1 MTTSDSTPSTPSVW
15 QRIANLQRECP
26 ILGKNSDGY
35 NYKYTTLD
43 SMWKTILPL
52 MEKHGLAWTCVSS
65 MDMLGG
71 SDEGMGGQLV
81 ETMTVKVYNTD
92 NPSDSVQ
99 NTYMF
104 PAVNPQKV
112 GSYETYYRRY
122 ALTKILGV
130 VSGDDDDGAKASE
143 NNTPPAPTVNF

>member
-1 MTTSDSTPSTPSVW
+1 MTTATSDTTPLSVW

-52 MEKHGLAWTCVSS
+52 MEKHGLGWTCQS
-65 MDMLGG
+65 DMSVAVGA
-71 SDEGMGGQLV
+71 DGMGGQLV
-81 ETMTVKVYNTD
+81 ETMTVTVFNTD
-92 NPSDSVQ
+92 KPSDCVQ
-99 NTYMF
+99 NAYMF

>member
-1 MTTSDSTPSTPSVW
+1 MTTTSDTTPSVW

-52 MEKHGLAWTCVSS
+52 MEKHGLAWSCVSN

-71 SDEGMGGQLV
+71 REDMGGQLV
-81 ETMTVKVYNTD
+81 EAMTVAVYNTD
-92 NPSDSVQ
+92 DPSDRVE
-99 NTYMF
+99 NLYMF

-122 ALTKILGV
+122 ALTKILGI

-143 NNTPPAPTVNF
+143 TSNPPAPTVNF

>member
-1 MTTSDSTPSTPSVW
+1 MTTTSDTPTPSVW
-15 QRIANLQRECP
+15 QRIANLQREAP

-35 NYKYTTLD
+35 NYRYTTLD

-52 MEKHGLAWTCVSS
+52 MEKHGLAWTCVSGV
-65 MDMLGG
+65 DMLGG
-71 SDEGMGGQLV
+71 TEDGMGGQLV

>member
-1 MTTSDSTPSTPSVW
+1 
-15 QRIANLQRECP
+15 
-26 ILGKNSDGY
+26 
-35 NYKYTTLD
+35 
-43 SMWKTILPL
+43 MWKTIAPL
-52 MEKHGLAWTCVSS
+52 MEKHGIAWTCVSS
-65 MDMLGG
+65 MDMQGG
-71 SDEGMGGQLV
+71 AEDGMGGQLM

-92 NPSDSVQ
+92 DPSDSVE

>member
-1 MTTSDSTPSTPSVW
+1 MTETTSDATPSVW

-65 MDMLGG
+65 MDMAGG
-71 SDEGMGGQLV
+71 AEDGMGGQLV

-92 NPSDSVQ
+92 DPSDSVQ

>member
-1 MTTSDSTPSTPSVW
+1 MMTTSDTPTPSVW
-15 QRIANLQRECP
+15 QRIASLQREAP

-65 MDMLGG
+65 MDMAGG
-71 SDEGMGGQLV
+71 AEDGMGGQLV

-92 NPSDSVQ
+92 DPSDSVQ

-104 PAVNPQKV
+104 PAANPQKV

-143 NNTPPAPTVNF
+143 NNTPPAPTVSF

>member
-1 MTTSDSTPSTPSVW
+1 MTTTSDTPTLSVW
-15 QRIANLQRECP
+15 RRIANLQREAP

-52 MEKHGLAWTCVSS
+52 MEKHGLGWTCHSVMSVE
-65 MDMLGG
+65 GG
-71 SDEGMGGQLV
+71 ADGMGGQLV
-81 ETMTVKVYNTD
+81 ETMTVTVFNTD
-92 NPSDSVQ
+92 KPSDCVE

>member
-1 MTTSDSTPSTPSVW
+1 MTETTSDTTPSVW
-15 QRIANLQRECP
+15 QRIANLQREAP

-52 MEKHGLAWTCVSS
+52 MEEHGLAWSCVSS
-65 MDMLGG
+65 MDMAGG
-71 SDEGMGGQLV
+71 AEDGMGGQLV
-81 ETMTVKVYNTD
+81 ETMTVKVYSTD

-143 NNTPPAPTVNF
+143 SNNPPAPTVNF

>member
-1 MTTSDSTPSTPSVW
+1 MTTTSDTLPPSVW
-15 QRIANLQRECP
+15 QRIANLQREAP

-35 NYKYTTLD
+35 NYRYTTLD

-52 MEKHGLAWTCVSS
+52 MEKHGLAWTCVSG
-65 MDMLGG
+65 MDMAGG
-71 SDEGMGGQLV
+71 AEDGMGGQLV
-81 ETMTVKVYNTD
+81 ETMTVKVYSTD
-92 NPSDSVQ
+92 DPSDSVQ

>member
-1 MTTSDSTPSTPSVW
+1 MTTTSDTTPLSVL

-43 SMWKTILPL
+43 SMWKTITPL
-52 MEKHGLAWTCVSS
+52 MEKHGIAWTCVSS
-65 MDMLGG
+65 MDMQVGAE
-71 SDEGMGGQLV
+71 DGMGGQLM
-81 ETMTVKVYNTD
+81 ETMTVMVYSTD
-92 NPSDSVQ
+92 NPTDTVQ

-122 ALTKILGV
+122 ALTKMLGV

>member
-1 MTTSDSTPSTPSVW
+1 MTETTSDTPLSVW
-15 QRIANLQRECP
+15 QRIANLQREAP

-52 MEKHGLAWTCVSS
+52 MEKHGLAWSCVSAMS
-65 MDMLGG
+65 VEGG
-71 SDEGMGGQLV
+71 SEDGMGGQLV
-81 ETMTVKVYNTD
+81 ETMTIIVYNTD

>member
-1 MTTSDSTPSTPSVW
+1 MTATSDPTPLSVW
-15 QRIANLQRECP
+15 QRIANLQREAP

-65 MDMLGG
+65 MDILGG
-71 SDEGMGGQLV
+71 TADGMGGQLA

-92 NPSDSVQ
+92 DPSDSVQ

>member
-1 MTTSDSTPSTPSVW
+1 MTETTNNTPPSVW

-35 NYKYTTLD
+35 NYRYTTLD

-52 MEKHGLAWTCVSS
+52 MEKHGLAWTCESS
-65 MDMLGG
+65 MDMPDGM
-71 SDEGMGGQLV
+71 DGMGGQIT
-81 ETMTVKVYNTD
+81 ETMTVTVYNTD
-92 NPSDSVQ
+92 NPSDTAQ

-104 PAVNPQKV
+104 PAANPQKV

-143 NNTPPAPTVNF
+143 NNTPPAPTVSF

>member
-1 MTTSDSTPSTPSVW
+1 MTETTSDTTPSVW

-52 MEKHGLAWTCVSS
+52 MEKHGLAWTCQSEMSVE
-65 MDMLGG
+65 GG
-71 SDEGMGGQLV
+71 ADGMGGQLV

-92 NPSDSVQ
+92 NPSDSVE

-143 NNTPPAPTVNF
+143 SNNPPAPTVNF

>member
-1 MTTSDSTPSTPSVW
+1 MTETTSDAPLSVW
-15 QRIANLQRECP
+15 QRIANLQREAP

-52 MEKHGLAWTCVSS
+52 MEKHGLGWTCQS
-65 MDMLGG
+65 DMLVEGG
-71 SDEGMGGQLV
+71 ADGMGGQLM
-81 ETMTVKVYNTD
+81 ETMTVTVFNTD
-92 NPSDSVQ
+92 KPSDRVE

>member
-1 MTTSDSTPSTPSVW
+1 MTETTSDTTPSVW
-15 QRIANLQRECP
+15 QRIANLQREAP

-52 MEKHGLAWTCVSS
+52 MEKHGLAWSCVSS
-65 MDMLGG
+65 MDMTGG
-71 SDEGMGGQLV
+71 AEDGMGGQLV

-143 NNTPPAPTVNF
+143 TSNPPAPTVNF

>member
-1 MTTSDSTPSTPSVW
+1 MTTTSDTTPSVW

-52 MEKHGLAWTCVSS
+52 MEEHGLAWTCVS
-65 MDMLGG
+65 DMHKEGDAEGLGG
-71 SDEGMGGQLV
+71 LV
-81 ETMTVKVYNTD
+81 ETMTVMVYNVD
-92 NPSDSVQ
+92 NPDDRVENS
-99 NTYMF
+99 YLF

-122 ALTKILGV
+122 ALTKILGI

-143 NNTPPAPTVNF
+143 NSTPPAPTVNF

>member
-1 MTTSDSTPSTPSVW
+1 MTTTSDTTPLSVL

-43 SMWKTILPL
+43 SMWKTITPL
-52 MEKHGLAWTCVSS
+52 MEKHGIAWTCVSS
-65 MDMLGG
+65 MDMQVGAE
-71 SDEGMGGQLV
+71 DGMGGQLM
-81 ETMTVKVYNTD
+81 ETMTVMVYSTD
-92 NPSDSVQ
+92 NPTDTVQ

>member
-1 MTTSDSTPSTPSVW
+1 MTETTSDTHPSVW
-15 QRIANLQRECP
+15 RRIANLQREAP
-26 ILGKNSDGY
+26 ILGRNSDGY

-52 MEKHGLAWTCVSS
+52 MEKHGLGWTCQS
-65 MDMLGG
+65 DMSVAVGA
-71 SDEGMGGQLV
+71 DGMGGQLV
-81 ETMTVKVYNTD
+81 ETMTVTVFNTD
-92 NPSDSVQ
+92 DPSDSVR

>member
-1 MTTSDSTPSTPSVW
+1 MTTTSDTPTPSVW
-15 QRIANLQRECP
+15 QRIANLQREAP

-35 NYKYTTLD
+35 NYRYTTLD

-52 MEKHGLAWTCVSS
+52 MEKHGLAWTCVSGV
-65 MDMLGG
+65 DMLGG
-71 SDEGMGGQLV
+71 AEDGMGGQLV

-92 NPSDSVQ
+92 DPSDSVQ